1 MNKQCE
7 DIMAMILVI
16 VLVVVNDSNNFN
28 DTLFAIKYI
37 IPKEMKEAALN
48 HVILKI
54 IINKFIFYLLDA
66 LSKEYENWF
75 GVNQ

>member
-1 MNKQCE
+1 MIKQCE